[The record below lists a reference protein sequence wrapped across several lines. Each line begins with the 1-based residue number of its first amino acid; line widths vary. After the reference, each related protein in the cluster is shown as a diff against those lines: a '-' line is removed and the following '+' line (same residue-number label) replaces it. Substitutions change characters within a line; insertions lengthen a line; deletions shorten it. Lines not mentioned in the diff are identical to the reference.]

1 MSDKLENYYEAAMY
15 GPAFETFIER
25 WKART
30 ASQKIT
36 LLNTPLSLGGYSF
49 MQKR

>member
-1 MSDKLENYYEAAMY
+1 MPDKLENYYEAAMY

-36 LLNTPLSLGGYSF
+36 LLNTLLSLGEG
-49 MQKR
+49 